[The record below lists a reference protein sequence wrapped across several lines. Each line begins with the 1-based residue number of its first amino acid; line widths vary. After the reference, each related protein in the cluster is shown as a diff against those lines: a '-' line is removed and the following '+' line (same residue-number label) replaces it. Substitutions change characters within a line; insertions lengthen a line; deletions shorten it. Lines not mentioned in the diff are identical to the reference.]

1 MAGTEVKGPSA
12 AGKVGAKISYWVIR
26 YRVNEGKL
34 QTYQAPKGLCPT
46 CENTLDAFLA
56 FLERNYPANIYWRI
70 TSIRQEA
77 Y

>member
-1 MAGTEVKGPSA
+1 MVGTKGKSPGD
-12 AGKVGAKISYWVIR
+12 AGKDVAKISYWVIR

-46 CENTLDAFLA
+46 CENALDAFLA

-70 TSIRQEA
+70 IRQEA